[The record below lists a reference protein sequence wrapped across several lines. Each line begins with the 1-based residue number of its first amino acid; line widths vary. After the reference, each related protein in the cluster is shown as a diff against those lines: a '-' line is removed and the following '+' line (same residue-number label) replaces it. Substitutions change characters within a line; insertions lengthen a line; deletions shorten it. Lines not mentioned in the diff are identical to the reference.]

1 MTKELEDWRA
11 SKRTSIDYAYDPTIA
26 RLLEA
31 AEDGE
36 LIEIIYFGGSSPGSS
51 RWISPRKLFKVAG
64 YGVYVEAYCENR
76 KEVRTFLTEKISFA
90 HKHDPQRSLASAGM
104 PTDSSSSSQ
113 FQSSSKTTGG
123 ALIYWVIGIG
133 LLLLAIYW

>member
-1 MTKELEDWRA
+1 L
-11 SKRTSIDYAYDPTIA
+11 
-26 RLLEA
+26 
-31 AEDGE
+31 GE
-36 LIEIIYFGGSSPGSS
+36 SQVVALVDVHGKHNGQILDVAGVCVNRIGTGSSPGSS